1 MTFCF
6 RLKYHNLKKERS
18 NNLLSR
24 DEIDKLWIP
33 FIVFENTEN
42 SEATIGEDETE
53 VTVTRDSNPLSS
65 VSEWKLLGDI
75 LLR

>member
-1 MTFCF
+1 MAGVEGGIILVLRGWAAGGGETI
-6 RLKYHNLKKERS
+6 L
-18 NNLLSR
+18 
-24 DEIDKLWIP
+24 DE
-33 FIVFENTEN
+33 FELE
-42 SEATIGEDETE
+42 SE

>member
-1 MTFCF
+1 MAGVDGVII
-6 RLKYHNLKKERS
+6 LEGS
-18 NNLLSR
+18 GW
-24 DEIDKLWIP
+24 EGGGG
-33 FIVFENTEN
+33 E
-42 SEATIGEDETE
+42 TILEELELESE